1 MAMSRRTCM
10 FQVMCTFCIIYI
22 YILLEYLHLQPVTIS
37 SVVAIYASYISL
49 ISLAL
54 YIIFILPLISCPL
67 YLITHLIK
75 ILPHILGDNDSY
87 MLWCDFGTNKW
98 ISIKQI
104 ENQSEH
110 DQSNRCFGTKIS
122 WRTRIIKFMLARFLL
137 LLLKDKA
144 IPFYIIMVLI
154 KLIMLSQPLDT
165 GALLA
170 LTSVQPETLY
180 SICIDRCENPVLSI
194 NIHRIE

>member
-1 MAMSRRTCM
+1 
-10 FQVMCTFCIIYI
+10 
-22 YILLEYLHLQPVTIS
+22 
-37 SVVAIYASYISL
+37 
-49 ISLAL
+49 
-54 YIIFILPLISCPL
+54 
-67 YLITHLIK
+67 
-75 ILPHILGDNDSY
+75 
-87 MLWCDFGTNKW
+87 
-98 ISIKQI
+98 
-104 ENQSEH
+104 
-110 DQSNRCFGTKIS
+110 
-122 WRTRIIKFMLARFLL
+122 MLARFLL